1 MLNFPCHFQ
10 VLARHAGLHARR
22 HATTNTSKSLRRA
35 TTTLFLAG
43 TSAAVAAYFFLPDI
57 SRGAPTCDNIPLNP
71 SHFTPVKLVSSTVA
85 SSGTKI
91 LTVTIPPELLPKG
104 SDLFAP
110 IWSVFIKDDDIQV
123 ERPYTPLDGV
133 DEEGN
138 MRFWIKR
145 YQHGEVSRWLYSKQ
159 VGETIE
165 IRGPLKTW
173 SWKDDAWDEIIL
185 ISGGTGITPFYQ
197 LLRTVFSENSSF
209 QGRITLLHSSR
220 IPSELPPR
228 DVLDP
233 LLKLAQHNPGKFRL
247 KLFVDSFGESNGQSS
262 TDLEIHQGRIGKDS
276 ICGALHSASRVPWW
290 RSLFSR
296 DSDVSDRKILFLV
309 CGPQQMVEAIA
320 GPYGRN
326 YSQGPIGGMLRS
338 LGYKSHQ
345 VWKL

>member
-1 MLNFPCHFQ
+1 MLNSRFQ
-10 VLARHAGLHARR
+10 VLARHAGLCARGL
-22 HATTNTSKSLRRA
+22 TTINASRSLRRA
-35 TTTLFLAG
+35 TTTLLLGG
-43 TSAAVAAYFFLPDI
+43 TSAAVAAYLLLPDI
-57 SRGAPTCDNIPLNP
+57 SRGAPTCDNIPLSS
-71 SHFTPVKLVSSTVA
+71 SHFTPAKLVSSTIT

-91 LTVTIPPELLPKG
+91 LTVAIPPELLPKG

-133 DEEGN
+133 DENGN
-138 MRFWIKR
+138 MKFWIKR

-159 VGETIE
+159 VGDTIE

-173 SWKDDAWDEIIL
+173 SWKDNAWDEVIL

-197 LLRTVFSENSSF
+197 LLRTVFSGNSSF

-220 IPSELPPR
+220 TPSELPPR
-228 DVLDP
+228 DILNP
-233 LLKLAQHNPGKFRL
+233 LLKFAQHNPEKFRL
-247 KLFVDSFGESNGQSS
+247 KFFVDSFGETKGQGS
-262 TDLEIHQGRIGKDS
+262 TDLEVHKGRIGKDS
-276 ICGALHSASRVPWW
+276 ICSALHSTSRVSWW
-290 RSLFSR
+290 RGLFSQ

-309 CGPQQMVEAIA
+309 CGPEQMVEAIA

-326 YSQGPIGGMLRS
+326 YSQGPVGGVLRS
-338 LGYKSHQ
+338 LGYKSRQ

>member
-1 MLNFPCHFQ
+1 MTRGATDIVRPHMRSTLSF
-10 VLARHAGLHARR
+10 VVRIVSLVDLHQITGIKLVVNTEPSEKATRR
-22 HATTNTSKSLRRA
+22 SLQRA
-35 TTTLFLAG
+35 TTILLLGG
-43 TSAAVAAYFFLPDI
+43 TSAAVAAYLLLPDI
-57 SRGAPTCDNIPLNP
+57 SRGAPTRDNIPLSP
-71 SHFTPVKLVSSTVA
+71 SHFTPAKL
-85 SSGTKI
+85 I
-91 LTVTIPPELLPKG
+91 

-133 DEEGN
+133 DENGN

-159 VGETIE
+159 VGDTIE

-197 LLRTVFSENSSF
+197 LLRTVFSGNSSF

-220 IPSELPPR
+220 TPSELPPR
-228 DVLDP
+228 DILDP
-233 LLKLAQHNPGKFRL
+233 LLEFAQRNPEKFKL
-247 KLFVDSFGESNGQSS
+247 KLFVDSFGETKGQSF
-262 TDLEIHQGRIGKDS
+262 TDLEVHKGRIDKNS
-276 ICGALHSASRVPWW
+276 IHGALRSASRVPWW
-290 RSLFSR
+290 RGLFPQ

-309 CGPQQMVEAIA
+309 CGPEQMVESIA

-326 YSQGPIGGMLRS
+326 YSQGPVGGVLQS
-338 LGYKSHQ
+338 LGYESRQ

>member
-1 MLNFPCHFQ
+1 MLKPRFQ
-10 VLARHAGLHARR
+10 VLARHAGLRARGL
-22 HATTNTSKSLRRA
+22 ASTNTSRPLRRA
-35 TTTLFLAG
+35 TATLLLGG
-43 TSAAVAAYFFLPDI
+43 TSAVVAAYFLLPDI
-57 SRGAPTCDNIPLNP
+57 SRGAPTCDNIPLSP
-71 SHFTPVKLVSSTVA
+71 THFTPAKLVSSTIT
-85 SSGTKI
+85 SSGTKL
-91 LTVTIPPELLPKG
+91 LTVAIPPELLPQG

-133 DEEGN
+133 DKNGN

-145 YQHGEVSRWLYSKQ
+145 YQHGEVSRWLCSKQ

-173 SWKDDAWDEIIL
+173 SWKDDSWDEIIL

-197 LLRTVFSENSSF
+197 LLRTVFSGNPSF

-220 IPSELPPR
+220 TPSELPPR

-233 LLKLAQHNPGKFRL
+233 LLKLAQHNPEKFRL
-247 KLFVDSFGESNGQSS
+247 KLFVDSCGETNGQSF
-262 TDLEIHQGRIGKDS
+262 TDLEMRQGRIGKDS
-276 ICGALHSASRVPWW
+276 ICRALHSTPCVPWW
-290 RSLFSR
+290 RGLFSR

-309 CGPQQMVEAIA
+309 CGPEQMVEAIA

-326 YSQGPIGGMLRS
+326 YSQGPIGGVLRS

>member
-1 MLNFPCHFQ
+1 MLKSRCR
-10 VLARHAGLHARR
+10 VLASHAGLRARGLR
-22 HATTNTSKSLRRA
+22 AINTSRSLRRA
-35 TTTLFLAG
+35 TKILLLGG
-43 TSAAVAAYFFLPDI
+43 TSAAVAAYLLLPDI
-57 SRGAPTCDNIPLNP
+57 SRGAPTCDNIPLSP
-71 SHFTPVKLVSSTVA
+71 SHFTPAKLVSSTIT
-85 SSGTKI
+85 SSGTKF
-91 LTVTIPPELLPKG
+91 LTIAIPPDLLPKG
-104 SDLFAP
+104 NDLFAP

-133 DEEGN
+133 DENGN

-159 VGETIE
+159 VGDTIE

-197 LLRTVFSENSSF
+197 LLRAVFSGKSSF

-220 IPSELPPR
+220 TPSELPPR
-228 DVLDP
+228 DILDP
-233 LLKLAQHNPGKFRL
+233 LLKFAQHNSEKFKL
-247 KLFVDSFGESNGQSS
+247 KFFVDSFGGTKGQSS
-262 TDLEIHQGRIGKDS
+262 TDLEVHEGRIGKDS
-276 ICGALHSASRVPWW
+276 ISSALHSASRAPWW
-290 RSLFSR
+290 RSLFSQ

-309 CGPQQMVEAIA
+309 CGPEQMVEAIA

-326 YSQGPIGGMLRS
+326 YSQGPVGGVLRS
-338 LGYKSHQ
+338 LGYKSRQ